1 MIALHQN
8 CYAKLVLKQ
17 LGNSVAHEIG
27 NQDLYGNSVGNE
39 IDFKYCTTLQ
49 NNHSLS

>member
-1 MIALHQN
+1 VIALHKN
-8 CYAKLVLKQ
+8 RYEKLVLKQ